1 MKYHKGTKFTARM
14 KVTIQIK
21 DSNYLLAR
29 AKLARQEE
37 DAKSNRAVVVAAD
50 KARDATTY
58 IGSQL
63 SDSQQVKLAT
73 VAIEKVFNKLNYKE
87 NESK

>member
-1 MKYHKGTKFTARM
+1 M

-29 AKLARQEE
+29 SKLVRQGE
-37 DAKSNRAVVVAAD
+37 DAKSKRAVVVASD

-58 IGSQL
+58 IGNQL
-63 SDSQQVKLAT
+63 SDSQQVRLAMA
-73 VAIEKVFNKLNYKE
+73 AIKKVFNELNNNE

>member
-1 MKYHKGTKFTARM
+1 MILTALM

-21 DSNYLLAR
+21 DSNCLLAR
-29 AKLARQEE
+29 AKLVRQEE
-37 DAKSNRAVVVAAD
+37 DAKSKRDVVVASE

-63 SDSQQVKLAT
+63 SDSQQVRLAM
-73 VAIEKVFNKLNYKE
+73 ISIKKVFNELNYKE
-87 NESK
+87 NE

>member
-1 MKYHKGTKFTARM
+1 M

-21 DSNYLLAR
+21 DSNFLLAR
-29 AKLARQEE
+29 AILVRQEE
-37 DAKSNRAVVVAAD
+37 DANSKRAVAVAAD

-58 IGSQL
+58 IGNQF
-63 SDSQQVKLAT
+63 SDGQQMRLAMF
-73 VAIEKVFNKLNYKE
+73 AIEKVFNKLNNNE

>member
-1 MKYHKGTKFTARM
+1 M
-14 KVTIQIK
+14 KVTILIK

-29 AKLARQEE
+29 AKLVRQDE
-37 DAKSNRAVVVAAD
+37 DAKSKRAMVVASD

-63 SDSQQVKLAT
+63 SDSQQVRLAT
-73 VAIEKVFNKLNYKE
+73 VAIKKVINELNYKE

>member
-1 MKYHKGTKFTARM
+1 M

-29 AKLARQEE
+29 SELVRQEE
-37 DAKSNRAVVVAAD
+37 DDKSKRAVVVAAE

-63 SDSQQVKLAT
+63 SDSQQVRLAT
-73 VAIEKVFNKLNYKE
+73 VAIKKVFNELNYKE
-87 NESK
+87 NE

>member
-1 MKYHKGTKFTARM
+1 M

-21 DSNYLLAR
+21 GRNFLLAR
-29 AKLARQEE
+29 AKLLRKEE
-37 DAKSNRAVVVAAD
+37 DAKSKRDVEVAAD
-50 KARDATTY
+50 KARDDTTY
-58 IGSQL
+58 IGNQL
-63 SDSQQVKLAT
+63 SDSQQVRLAM

>member
-1 MKYHKGTKFTARM
+1 M

-21 DSNYLLAR
+21 DSNFLLAR
-29 AKLARQEE
+29 AKLVRNEE
-37 DAKSNRAVVVAAD
+37 DAKSKRAVVVSSE
-50 KARDATTY
+50 KAKDATTY

-63 SDSQQVKLAT
+63 SDSQQVRLAMI
-73 VAIEKVFNKLNYKE
+73 AIKKVFNELNNNE

>member
-1 MKYHKGTKFTARM
+1 M
-14 KVTIQIK
+14 KVTIKIK

-29 AKLARQEE
+29 AKLVMQEE
-37 DAKSNRAVVVAAD
+37 DAKSNRAMVVAAD

-63 SDSQQVKLAT
+63 SDSQQVRLAM
-73 VAIEKVFNKLNYKE
+73 VAIKRVFNELNNNA

>member
-1 MKYHKGTKFTARM
+1 M

-21 DSNYLLAR
+21 DSNYIFAR
-29 AKLARQEE
+29 AKLVRQEE
-37 DAKSNRAVVVAAD
+37 DAKSKRAVAVAAD

-73 VAIEKVFNKLNYKE
+73 VAIEKVFNELNYKE

>member
-1 MKYHKGTKFTARM
+1 M

-29 AKLARQEE
+29 AKLLRQEE
-37 DAKSNRAVVVAAD
+37 DDKSKRAVAVAAD

-58 IGSQL
+58 IGNQF
-63 SDSQQVKLAT
+63 SDSQQVRLAT
-73 VAIEKVFNKLNYKE
+73 VAIKKVFNELNE
-87 NESK
+87 Q

>member
-1 MKYHKGTKFTARM
+1 M
-14 KVTIQIK
+14 KVTINIK

-29 AKLARQEE
+29 AKLVRQEE
-37 DAKSNRAVVVAAD
+37 DDKSKRDVVVASE

-58 IGSQL
+58 IGNQL
-63 SDSQQVKLAT
+63 SDSQQVRLAT
-73 VAIEKVFNKLNYKE
+73 VAIKKVFNELNNKE

>member
-1 MKYHKGTKFTARM
+1 M

-29 AKLARQEE
+29 SKLVRLEE
-37 DAKSNRAVVVAAD
+37 DEKSKRAVEVAAD

-58 IGSQL
+58 IGNQL

-87 NESK
+87 NE

>member
-1 MKYHKGTKFTARM
+1 M
-14 KVTIQIK
+14 KVTIYIK
-21 DSNYLLAR
+21 DRNYLLAR
-29 AKLARQEE
+29 AELVRQEV
-37 DAKSNRAVVVAAD
+37 DAKSNRDVGVAAD

-63 SDSQQVKLAT
+63 SDSQQVRLAMF
-73 VAIEKVFNKLNYKE
+73 AIKKVINELNYKE

>member
-1 MKYHKGTKFTARM
+1 M

-21 DSNYLLAR
+21 DRNFLLAR
-29 AKLARQEE
+29 AKLARMEE
-37 DAKSNRAVVVAAD
+37 DAKSKRAVVVAAE

-58 IGSQL
+58 IGNQL
-63 SDSQQVKLAT
+63 SDSQQVRLAM
-73 VAIEKVFNKLNYKE
+73 VAIKKVFNELNNNE

>member
-1 MKYHKGTKFTARM
+1 M

-29 AKLARQEE
+29 AELLRLEE
-37 DAKSNRAVVVAAD
+37 DAKSKRAVVVAAD

-58 IGSQL
+58 IGCQL
-63 SDSQQVKLAT
+63 SDSQQVRLAT

>member
-1 MKYHKGTKFTARM
+1 M

-29 AKLARQEE
+29 AVRVLQEE
-37 DAKSNRAVVVAAD
+37 DDKSKRAVVVAAD

-58 IGSQL
+58 IGNQF
-63 SDSQQVKLAT
+63 SDSQQVRLAMI
-73 VAIEKVFNKLNYKE
+73 AIEKVFNELNYKE